1 MIYDHIENFSLKQA
15 SALIRGSGPPG
26 SATDLI
32 PCSRHNDDIL
42 ATTRSRKTAAIAFSC
57 QNDAGVRKNT
67 ISDKILSRPRL
78 RI

>member
-1 MIYDHIENFSLKQA
+1 MIYDHIDSFSLKQA
-15 SALIRGSGPPG
+15 SGLIRGSGPRG

-42 ATTRSRKTAAIAFSC
+42 AKTRSRKTTAIAFSR

-67 ISDKILSRPRL
+67 ISDEILYP
-78 RI
+78 